1 MTGFRSLA
9 CIFTGA
15 ISVLIAAQPAAAE
28 QANIIDRPI
37 IIYVAGTAGGGID
50 LYGRLVSRHLGRHI
64 PGNPQ
69 VTVQTMPGA
78 GGIRAANFLA
88 RQAPKDGTAI
98 TTFAG
103 GPILEPLIGSRKTD
117 YDSSKLTW
125 IGAISKDVGMCIA
138 WAKSPFK
145 TIQDVQKREMVV
157 AGTGAGSDTD
167 TWPVI
172 LNELIGTK
180 FKLVTG
186 YQGTQETVMAIE
198 RGEAHGRCTFSLSAL
213 RTAKPDWLRDK
224 KINILLQLALEKHKM
239 FPNVPLIYDLVTKPE
254 DRQLLD
260 LMIGTTAMARPFA
273 GPPDLDPAKATLL
286 RRGFDATM
294 KDPEFLAE
302 AKKIQAEVIP
312 SRGEDVQKL
321 VARLY
326 ATPKPVV
333 ERVKRFLAPAKKK

>member
-1 MTGFRSLA
+1 MA
-9 CIFTGA
+9 QHA
-15 ISVLIAAQPAAAE
+15 IAQ
-28 QANIIDRPI
+28 NVIDRPV

-50 LYGRLVSRHLGRHI
+50 LYARLVSRHLGRHI

-88 RQAPKDGTAI
+88 QQAPKDGTAM
-98 TTFAG
+98 TSFAG

-117 YDSSKLTW
+117 YDSSKFTW
-125 IGAISKDVGMCIA
+125 IGAISKDVGMCIS
-138 WAKSPFK
+138 WAQSPFK
-145 TIQDVQKREMVV
+145 TIQDAQKREMVV

-224 KINILLQLALEKHKM
+224 KINVLLQMALEKHHEFM
-239 FPNVPLIYDLVTKPE
+239 NVPLVYDLVSKPE

-273 GPPDLDPAKATLL
+273 GPPGLDPAKATLL
-286 RRGFDATM
+286 RRAFDATM
-294 KDPEFLAE
+294 KDPAFVAE
-302 AKKIQAEVIP
+302 SKKLQAEIIP
-312 SRGEDVQKL
+312 TTGEDLNKL

-333 ERVKRFLAPAKKK
+333 ERVKKFLGPAKKTK